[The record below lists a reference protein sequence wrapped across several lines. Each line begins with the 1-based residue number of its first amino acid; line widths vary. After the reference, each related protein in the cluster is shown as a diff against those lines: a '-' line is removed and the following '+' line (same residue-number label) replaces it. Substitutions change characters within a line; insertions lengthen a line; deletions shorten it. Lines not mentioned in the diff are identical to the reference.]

1 MLIFSSIFSNTHMVI
16 LLSASTP
23 ADCTADRRSQFLAV
37 KQEHAVT
44 GRSVCKG
51 NNVRVEQNM
60 VRVVCML
67 EPLLLPPITKSDRR
81 C

>member
-1 MLIFSSIFSNTHMVI
+1 MVI

-60 VRVVCML
+60 DLLNTKHRPTA
-67 EPLLLPPITKSDRR
+67 EPPGISAGRKKPE
-81 C
+81 